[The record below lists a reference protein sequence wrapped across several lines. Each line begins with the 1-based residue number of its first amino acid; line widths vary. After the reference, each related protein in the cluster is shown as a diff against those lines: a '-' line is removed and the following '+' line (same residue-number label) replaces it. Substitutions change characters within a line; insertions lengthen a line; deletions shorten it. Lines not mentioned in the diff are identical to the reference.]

1 MFLSEVDYEKY
12 PEVKQKY
19 RLPLHANWGG
29 HHVHFGSGVYA
40 NSNLTLVDDPK
51 YPDSHIRAKFIP
63 HTIRECFVSLQNYL
77 YFLRMIPIFS
87 MWVLCHIGSPQ
98 YDD

>member
-1 MFLSEVDYEKY
+1 MFTLEVEYM
-12 PEVKQKY
+12 PIVI
-19 RLPLHANWGG
+19 LPWWMIQ
-29 HHVHFGSGVYA
+29 S
-40 NSNLTLVDDPK
+40 TR
-51 YPDSHIRAKFIP
+51 IRILEQSLY